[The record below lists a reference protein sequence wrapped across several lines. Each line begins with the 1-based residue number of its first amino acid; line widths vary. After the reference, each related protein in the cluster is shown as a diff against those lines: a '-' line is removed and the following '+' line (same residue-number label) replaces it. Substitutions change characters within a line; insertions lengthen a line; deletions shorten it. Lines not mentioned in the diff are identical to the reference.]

1 LTWLVRRSSSLFFL
15 MLAIIAVTVVI
26 PANTEEG
33 FGVFVLPKTMPTA
46 AAIVIGLGALI
57 ALFEASGEDALH
69 VGTTMRVS
77 LFVLLLVASSL
88 AIGQIGFKLAAPF
101 LGLSVMMLAGERR
114 WLWLSVGSLGMPLA
128 IWLLFEVLLGRPL
141 P

>member
-1 LTWLVRRSSSLFFL
+1 
-15 MLAIIAVTVVI
+15 
-26 PANTEEG
+26 
-33 FGVFVLPKTMPTA
+33 
-46 AAIVIGLGALI
+46 
-57 ALFEASGEDALH
+57 
-69 VGTTMRVS
+69 MRVS
-77 LFVLLLVASSL
+77 LFLLLLVASSL